1 MSALK
6 YGIKYWAKIDRLI
19 ASRHINTRSFNN
31 KLREKFW
38 KHASNVVCGVREGA
52 GQGMCELENAPEI
65 QKYPNV
71 CP

>member
-6 YGIKYWAKIDRLI
+6 YGIIYWAKIDRLI

-52 GQGMCELENAPEI
+52 GAG
-65 QKYPNV
+65 YV
-71 CP
+71 